1 LQKAKQNFQRC
12 YRELSGTRADSVPK
26 VFTDIHLEFVVVGTD
41 INEKHVERAV
51 KLSADKYC
59 SVAKMLEASV
69 NITHS
74 YRIESPQQDD

>member
-1 LQKAKQNFQRC
+1 
-12 YRELSGTRADSVPK
+12 
-26 VFTDIHLEFVVVGTD
+26 VFTDIHIEFVVVGK
-41 INEKHVERAV
+41 NVSESHVERAV

-74 YRIESPQQDD
+74 YRIEEA